1 LQNNNYP
8 IFAEYHL
15 YIKRWL
21 KEVMSLP
28 RYEDTDTKI
37 PVVYSTPRRAFAMG
51 SSSEELGDAGGEP
64 LYAPPSQG
72 NNWLPIITFHMTSM
86 EPIMGKTIPYEHVLR
101 QKIKDNNDKVTGYR
115 NNKPLLP
122 YTINYVA
129 TLYTGLMQDM
139 DILTYRLATEFR
151 PNCYL
156 WIGPEDKVN
165 NGDYGLWAH
174 MFLDSVTDGTEYEPG
189 DIGERVVRKDF
200 SWTITEAYV
209 PTTEANI
216 DDRVIQEVYTDILD
230 TEGELLQE

>member
-1 LQNNNYP
+1 M
-8 IFAEYHL
+8 I
-15 YIKRWL
+15 R
-21 KEVMSLP
+21 S
-28 RYEDTDTKI
+28 
-37 PVVYSTPRRAFAMG
+37 
-51 SSSEELGDAGGEP
+51 
-64 LYAPPSQG
+64 
-72 NNWLPIITFHMTSM
+72 
-86 EPIMGKTIPYEHVLR
+86 
-101 QKIKDNNDKVTGYR
+101 GYR